1 MANYRTNIN
10 IKIFLDIVSHD
21 TIDKIELTALY

>member
-10 IKIFLDIVSHD
+10 TKILLDTVSHD
-21 TIDKIELTALY
+21 MIDKIELTALY